1 MVRKNHVLFGAL
13 VLIVSL
19 LIAQS
24 ARADQVLYLDF
35 EGFSMT
41 HFSSGASVSNTGT
54 NMTLVATFSLS
65 LPAEKYLNGIMVN
78 WTLQY
83 IDSNGNG
90 VYGTAYGE
98 VKVVIAS
105 KSATTPLYSFTA
117 GTTFS
122 KTYESSFGFTG
133 LYNSTFTI
141 YVYAEAYGGESGDT
155 VKVTIN
161 DVYAYTS
168 NDDYAIKSK
177 LTELKYIPPGADNT
191 PEGFI
196 LNRTEVDLGQTYN
209 LSEGTISFWLKWDG
223 TTNISIS
230 DNIGIDGNGYLYVK
244 SDNGVTYTLEG
255 VRLPVGVYVPVYI
268 GWQAGN
274 GYIMVNTTKISLN
287 WAGNLIISK
296 IGDLNLNSATIIDE
310 FKLWNTYIPPDLIPL
325 ASQTQE
331 YHVLVG
337 GNTINIAPEGGTTL
351 GVIDVTFLGQNYT
364 PLNTTTLS
372 QGSSIAVAPNGT
384 VAIALS
390 RSGISRTY
398 WLGNY
403 STITFPAEDAKLIV
417 THITV
422 TPEQFDYLTVK
433 TISGKVAARI
443 KLQDNQGDF
452 AAVYGAQYIFT
463 FEKGNISRS
472 RVYTVATSNLVFYIT
487 TSQYALQPPLDFQ
500 AYYDKNTRL
509 VWVLFEDASGGTKWL
524 NITLTGYQSYVPAWK
539 IHDFENRSYGLYIMT
554 ANSTGTDYVVV
565 KLTADI
571 NGSTQTFERTVYVGT
586 NGATR
591 PPFPVTLVSPAF
603 IMLVSALLG
612 IFVFPGTA
620 PALML
625 LGGATSLGIVT
636 ILGWIPAVP
645 GLIATLTLLGVLAL
659 IIHRGD

>member
-1 MVRKNHVLFGAL
+1 MQKLTVLLVIFISIMVISNHVSAEQ
-13 VLIVSL
+13 IVYQDFELSL
-19 LIAQS
+19 NIYHDSTDVAVGGKYGTLQTVHSFTISFPTPRYIAG
-24 ARADQVLYLDF
+24 VTLDF
-35 EGFSMT
+35 SIST
-41 HFSSGASVSNTGT
+41 DQDVT
-54 NMTLVATFSLS
+54 NDV
-65 LPAEKYLNGIMVN
+65 
-78 WTLQY
+78 Y
-83 IDSNGNG
+83 IYVNGNQ
-90 VYGTAYGE
+90 
-98 VKVVIAS
+98 ISS
-105 KSATTPLYSFTA
+105 KSFTGPISDGKKYFDLSQTIY
-117 GTTFS
+117 GTTFTIEI
-122 KTYESSFGFTG
+122 KTRLDGYYDQDGNLIPSY
-133 LYNSTFTI
+133 LALHDVWI
-141 YVYAEAYGGESGDT
+141 YSAVEP
-155 VKVTIN
+155 VKLRS
-161 DVYAYTS
+161 Y
-168 NDDYAIKSK
+168 
-177 LTELKYIPPGADNT
+177 LEELKYFPPGADNT
-191 PEGFI
+191 PQGFI
-196 LNRTEVDLGQTYN
+196 LNQTALLLNQSYN
-209 LSEGTISFWLKWDG
+209 LSTGTISFYLKWDG
-223 TTNISIS
+223 TKNIKLS
-230 DNIGIDGNGYLYVK
+230 DSIGIDDSGYLYIK
-244 SDNGVTYTLEG
+244 NDAGTTYTLEG
-255 VRLPVGVYVPVYI
+255 VTLPVGVYVPVYI
-268 GWQAGN
+268 GWKLGE

-296 IGDLNLNSATIIDE
+296 IGDLNTNSATIIDE
-310 FKLWNTYIPPDLIPL
+310 FKLWNTYIPSDLVSL

-331 YHVLVG
+331 YHVLVSEK
-337 GNTINIAPEGGTTL
+337 TINIAPEGGTTL
-351 GVIDVTFLGQNYT
+351 GVVDVTFLGQNYT
-364 PLNTTTLS
+364 ALNTTTLS
-372 QGSSIAVAPNGT
+372 QGSSVAVAPNGT
-384 VAIALS
+384 VAIVLS

-433 TISGKVAARI
+433 TISGKVATRI

-463 FEKGNISRS
+463 FEKGNITRS

-509 VWVLFEDASGGTKWL
+509 VWILFEDASGGTKWL
-524 NITLTGYQSYVPAWK
+524 NITLTGYQNYAPAWK

-554 ANSTGTDYVVV
+554 ANSTDTDYVVV
-565 KLTADI
+565 KLTANI

-591 PPFPVTLVSPAF
+591 PPFPVTLVPPAF

-612 IFVFPGTA
+612 IFVFPGSA

-659 IIHRGD
+659 VIHRRD